1 MSGKAVDLGPMSL
14 PVGEDAV
21 DLFNGLVAR
30 QSDVL
35 RLKQL
40 LADGGQRQSGGA
52 VPDIEE
58 GTVPL
63 MPASD
68 MTIAEANV
76 LIQLAEALP
85 GMAPPKESSAIH
97 SVQLQLN
104 SDLLPNTTLTAFESA
119 GRLHFEIRIHDLS
132 GQSWLSS
139 RLPWLVLQVGGKLG
153 RPIRVVLL
161 ASNANGLPS
170 TTIDWPE
177 GEKT

>member
-1 MSGKAVDLGPMSL
+1 MPGKAVDLGPISL

-30 QSDVL
+30 QSDVQ

-40 LADGGQRQSGGA
+40 LADGGHRQSGNA
-52 VPDIEE
+52 VPDMEKS
-58 GTVPL
+58 TVPL
-63 MPASD
+63 MPVSD
-68 MTIAEANV
+68 MTIAEANALV
-76 LIQLAEALP
+76 QLAEALP
-85 GMAPPKESSAIH
+85 NMAPPPASSAIR
-97 SVQLQLN
+97 SVQLQLHGE
-104 SDLLPNTTLTAFESA
+104 LLPNTTLTAFESA

-132 GQSWLSS
+132 GQSWLSG
-139 RLPWLVLQVGGKLG
+139 RLPWLVRQVGEKLG

-170 TTIDWPE
+170 ATIDWPE